1 MAINFPLSPVIG
13 NSIYAGGRQWT
24 WDGTTWNSVLGGAD
38 TVQWIKT
45 ATAGQ
50 TTATGNSDAG
60 VALSYRVGS
69 EQVFLN
75 GSLLVRG
82 TDYTAANGTSITF
95 LSALAV
101 SDVIEVVSFSAFQM
115 QDSVKKTEIIAK
127 GDLVV
132 GTAYSSTGIQS
143 VGPDNSILVADSTQ
157 PTGVNWAEHD
167 ITPIDTLRYQFDGIE
182 SRFIPTYQG
191 TPLTISNP
199 LRILLSVNGIIQTVS
214 FPEYVWQSDLSRDGF
229 MVDADGY
236 LAFSEV
242 PPAGSTFDARVM
254 AGPVNN
260 TKTTNYPFLAT
271 DILLGA

>member
-38 TVQWIKT
+38 TVQWVKT

-157 PTGVNWAEHD
+157 PTGVNWAEND
-167 ITPIDTLRYQFDGIE
+167 ITPLDTLRYQFDGIE
-182 SRFIPTYQG
+182 SRFKPTYQG
-191 TPLTISNP
+191 DSITISNP

-254 AGPVNN
+254 AGPVSN